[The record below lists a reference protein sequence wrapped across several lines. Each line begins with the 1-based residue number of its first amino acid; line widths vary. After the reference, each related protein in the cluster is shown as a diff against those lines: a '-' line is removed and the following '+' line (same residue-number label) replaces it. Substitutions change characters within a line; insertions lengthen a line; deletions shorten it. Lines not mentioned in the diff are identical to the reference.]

1 MFAPDLPQMTETQL
15 ASAYQRTHSGRYLG
29 ELYTRYYDN
38 VFAYCLRFTHD
49 REGALDIAQEV
60 FLRAA
65 ERIGQLRHTELF
77 AGWLFRI
84 VRNECINF
92 LKAKT
97 WAGNIPETR
106 GGGAASDYDPFT
118 PSAAQEKEQLLDA
131 LQAAL
136 AESDEGCRALLKE
149 KYVEGLPIA
158 ALQARYGLSESAVKM
173 RLARARKQV
182 HDKAEHIAAFTTHC
196 SGVFD

>member
-84 VRNECINF
+84 VRNECIDF
-92 LKAKT
+92 LKGRACDRMLANT
-97 WAGNIPETR
+97 ATGYSEINSNPFIP
-106 GGGAASDYDPFT
+106 SP
-118 PSAAQEKEQLLDA
+118 AQEKEQLLNA
-131 LQAAL
+131 MQTAL
-136 AESDEGCRALLKE
+136 AEADEGCRALLKE
-149 KYVEGLPIA
+149 KYLEGLPITE
-158 ALQARYGLSESAVKM
+158 LQARYGLSESAVKM
-173 RLARARKQV
+173 RLARARKRIQAR
-182 HDKAEHIAAFTTHC
+182 AERIAA
-196 SGVFD
+196 SGRQQVA